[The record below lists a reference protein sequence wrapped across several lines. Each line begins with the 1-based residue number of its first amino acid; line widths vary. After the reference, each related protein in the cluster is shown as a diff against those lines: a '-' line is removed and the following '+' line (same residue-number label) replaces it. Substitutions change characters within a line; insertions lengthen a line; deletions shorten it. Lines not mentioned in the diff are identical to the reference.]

1 MKAFVTGTDTA
12 VGKTYATARL
22 TQALRRT
29 GFDTIALKPVCC
41 GERDDA
47 EILRDAADGELSLD
61 EVNPFWFRMPVA
73 PLVAARAE
81 GRDVPLE
88 ALEQW
93 FRSVSEGRRSV
104 LVEGA
109 GGWLVPVAEGLSV
122 AGMAQAFGLPVV
134 VVVANKLGCINHT
147 LLTLESIRAHG
158 LACSGLVLNRMHGDA
173 SDESV
178 QTNRDVLEQLSGV
191 PVLCEIAPGQERLEL
206 ALA

>member
-1 MKAFVTGTDTA
+1 MNAFITGTDTA

-47 EILRDAADGELSLD
+47 EILRAAADDELSLD
-61 EVNPFWFRMPVA
+61 EVNPFWFRTPVA
-73 PLVAARAE
+73 PLVAARVEQRTVPHAE
-81 GRDVPLE
+81 LMM
-88 ALEQW
+88 W
-93 FRSVSEGRRSV
+93 FERVTSGRRSV

-109 GGWLVPVAEGLSV
+109 GGWLVPVAEGFSV
-122 AGMAQAFGLPVV
+122 AGMAREFGLPVV
-134 VVVANKLGCINHT
+134 LVVANKLGCINHT

-158 LACSGLVLNRMHGDA
+158 LPCAGLILNRLHSDA
-173 SDESV
+173 ADESV
-178 QTNRDVLEQLSGV
+178 RTNREVLEELAGV
-191 PVLCEIAPGQERLEL
+191 PILCEIAPGQERLEL